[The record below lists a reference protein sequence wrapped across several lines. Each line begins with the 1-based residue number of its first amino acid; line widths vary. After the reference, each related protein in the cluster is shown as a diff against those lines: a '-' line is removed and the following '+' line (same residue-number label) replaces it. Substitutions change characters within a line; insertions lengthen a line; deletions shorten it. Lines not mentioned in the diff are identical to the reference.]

1 MDGLILAG
9 GRSTRMGGKH
19 KGDLRYE
26 DQTFLERIIGEFAS
40 CAERIWISYGTEMRR
55 DYPGCV
61 SICDEYPGCGPMG
74 GIHAGLKRCRSDY
87 MMVAAC
93 DMPFVKM
100 ELYHLLENELEK
112 AQQESEAV
120 YVGAVP
126 VADGRVHPLAAVYK
140 KELAGCLKEQ
150 IERKEYR
157 IRSIFDRQNILY
169 VDVSRRADIKRMLSN
184 VNTAAEYEEILNPAS
199 EDAAVKV
206 SDGKEKSLTAKV
218 SSEEEKSLT
227 AKVSG
232 EKEKSLTAKVSGEKE
247 KSLTFKVSGEKE
259 KSFNADIKGEDSR
272 PLRQKIV
279 AVCGIKNSGKTTLL
293 EKLVAGLD
301 KRGMKVAVIKH
312 DGHDFACDIPGTDSY
327 RLSEAGA
334 YGTAVFSEFRSFVHK
349 KGTNERAKDLIQYF
363 PEADIIFVEGM
374 KDSRYPKIE
383 VIREGVSVHPASN
396 QEGRFLIVT
405 DRDPGEYQEQTAG
418 FGEIDR
424 IIGMVLALFV

>member
-1 MDGLILAG
+1 
-9 GRSTRMGGKH
+9 
-19 KGDLRYE
+19 
-26 DQTFLERIIGEFAS
+26 
-40 CAERIWISYGTEMRR
+40 
-55 DYPGCV
+55 
-61 SICDEYPGCGPMG
+61 
-74 GIHAGLKRCRSDY
+74 
-87 MMVAAC
+87 
-93 DMPFVKM
+93 
-100 ELYHLLENELEK
+100 
-112 AQQESEAV
+112 
-120 YVGAVP
+120 
-126 VADGRVHPLAAVYK
+126 
-140 KELAGCLKEQ
+140 
-150 IERKEYR
+150 
-157 IRSIFDRQNILY
+157 
-169 VDVSRRADIKRMLSN
+169 MLSN

-206 SDGKEKSLTAKV
+206 SGEK
-218 SSEEEKSLT
+218 EKSLT

-247 KSLTFKVSGEKE
+247 KS
-259 KSFNADIKGEDSR
+259 FNADIKGEDSR
-272 PLRQKIV
+272 PLKQKIV

-293 EKLVAGLD
+293 EKLVEGLA

-312 DGHDFACDIPGTDSY
+312 DGHDFACDIPGTDSC

-349 KGTNERAKDLIQYF
+349 KGTNERAKALIQYF

-383 VIREGVSVHPASN
+383 VIREGVSVHPESK

>member
-169 VDVSRRADIKRMLSN
+169 VDVSHRADIKRMLSN
-184 VNTAAEYEEILNPAS
+184 VNTAAEYEEILSPAS

-218 SSEEEKSLT
+218 S
-227 AKVSG
+227 
-232 EKEKSLTAKVSGEKE
+232 
-247 KSLTFKVSGEKE
+247 GEKE

-272 PLRQKIV
+272 PLKQKIV

-293 EKLVAGLD
+293 EKLVAGLA

-312 DGHDFACDIPGTDSY
+312 DGHDFACDIPGTDSC

-349 KGTNERAKDLIQYF
+349 KGTNERAKDLIRYF

-424 IIGMVLALFV
+424 IIGMVLALLA

>member
-169 VDVSRRADIKRMLSN
+169 VDVSHRADIKRMLSN
-184 VNTAAEYEEILNPAS
+184 VNTAAEYEEILSPAS
-199 EDAAVKV
+199 EGAA
-206 SDGKEKSLTAKV
+206 
-218 SSEEEKSLT
+218 

-247 KSLTFKVSGEKE
+247 KS
-259 KSFNADIKGEDSR
+259 FNADIKGEDSR
-272 PLRQKIV
+272 PLKQKIV

-293 EKLVAGLD
+293 EKLVEGLA

-312 DGHDFACDIPGTDSY
+312 DGHDFACDFPGTDSY

-349 KGTNERAKDLIQYF
+349 KGTNERAKDLIRYF

>member
-1 MDGLILAG
+1 
-9 GRSTRMGGKH
+9 
-19 KGDLRYE
+19 
-26 DQTFLERIIGEFAS
+26 
-40 CAERIWISYGTEMRR
+40 
-55 DYPGCV
+55 
-61 SICDEYPGCGPMG
+61 MG

-218 SSEEEKSLT
+218 S
-227 AKVSG
+227 G
-232 EKEKSLTAKVSGEKE
+232 EKEKSLTA
-247 KSLTFKVSGEKE
+247 KVSGEKE

>member
-1 MDGLILAG
+1 
-9 GRSTRMGGKH
+9 MGGKH

-169 VDVSRRADIKRMLSN
+169 VDVSYRADIKRMLSN

-206 SDGKEKSLTAKV
+206 SGEK
-218 SSEEEKSLT
+218 EKSLT

-247 KSLTFKVSGEKE
+247 KS
-259 KSFNADIKGEDSR
+259 FNADIKGEDSR
-272 PLRQKIV
+272 PLKQKIV

-293 EKLVAGLD
+293 EKLVEGLA

-312 DGHDFACDIPGTDSY
+312 DGHDFACDIPGTDSC

>member
-169 VDVSRRADIKRMLSN
+169 VDVSYRADIKRMLSN

-206 SDGKEKSLTAKV
+206 S
-218 SSEEEKSLT
+218 
-227 AKVSG
+227 
-232 EKEKSLTAKVSGEKE
+232 
-247 KSLTFKVSGEKE
+247 GEKE

-272 PLRQKIV
+272 PLKQKIV

-293 EKLVAGLD
+293 EKLVEGLA

-312 DGHDFACDIPGTDSY
+312 DGHDFACDIPGTDSC

>member
-120 YVGAVP
+120 YAGAVP

-169 VDVSRRADIKRMLSN
+169 VDVSHRADIKRMLSN

-199 EDAAVKV
+199 EDVAVKV

-218 SSEEEKSLT
+218 S
-227 AKVSG
+227 
-232 EKEKSLTAKVSGEKE
+232 
-247 KSLTFKVSGEKE
+247 GEKE
-259 KSFNADIKGEDSR
+259 KSFNADIKGENSR
-272 PLRQKIV
+272 PLKQKIV

-293 EKLVAGLD
+293 EKLVEGLA

-312 DGHDFACDIPGTDSY
+312 DGHDFACDIPGTDSC

>member
-169 VDVSRRADIKRMLSN
+169 VDVSYRADIKRMLSN

-206 SDGKEKSLTAKV
+206 SGEK
-218 SSEEEKSLT
+218 EKSLT

-247 KSLTFKVSGEKE
+247 KS
-259 KSFNADIKGEDSR
+259 FNADIKGEDSR
-272 PLRQKIV
+272 PLKQKIV

-293 EKLVAGLD
+293 EKLVEGLA

-312 DGHDFACDIPGTDSY
+312 DGHDFACDIPGTDSC

-349 KGTNERAKDLIQYF
+349 KGTNERAKDLIRYF

>member
-169 VDVSRRADIKRMLSN
+169 VDVSYRADIKRMLSN

-206 SDGKEKSLTAKV
+206 S
-218 SSEEEKSLT
+218 
-227 AKVSG
+227 G
-232 EKEKSLTAKVSGEKE
+232 EKEKSLTA
-247 KSLTFKVSGEKE
+247 KVSGEKE

-272 PLRQKIV
+272 PLKQKIV

-293 EKLVAGLD
+293 EKLVEGLA

-312 DGHDFACDIPGTDSY
+312 DGHDFACDIPGTDSC

>member
-206 SDGKEKSLTAKV
+206 S
-218 SSEEEKSLT
+218 
-227 AKVSG
+227 
-232 EKEKSLTAKVSGEKE
+232 
-247 KSLTFKVSGEKE
+247 GEKE

-272 PLRQKIV
+272 PLKQKIV

-293 EKLVAGLD
+293 EKLVEGLA

-312 DGHDFACDIPGTDSY
+312 DGHDFACDIPETDSY

-349 KGTNERAKDLIQYF
+349 KGTNERVKDLIQYF

-374 KDSRYPKIE
+374 KDSQYPKIE

>member
-93 DMPFVKM
+93 DMPFVKK

-169 VDVSRRADIKRMLSN
+169 VDVSYRADIKRMLSN

-206 SDGKEKSLTAKV
+206 SGEK
-218 SSEEEKSLT
+218 EKSLT

-247 KSLTFKVSGEKE
+247 KS
-259 KSFNADIKGEDSR
+259 FNADIKGEDSR
-272 PLRQKIV
+272 PLKQKIV

-293 EKLVAGLD
+293 EKLVEGLA

-312 DGHDFACDIPGTDSY
+312 DGHDFACDIPGTDSC

>member
-120 YVGAVP
+120 YAGAVP

-169 VDVSRRADIKRMLSN
+169 VDVSYRADIKRMLSN
-184 VNTAAEYEEILNPAS
+184 VNTAAEYEEILSPAS

-206 SDGKEKSLTAKV
+206 SD
-218 SSEEEKSLT
+218 
-227 AKVSG
+227 
-232 EKEKSLTAKVSGEKE
+232 EKEKSLTA
-247 KSLTFKVSGEKE
+247 KVSGEKE

-272 PLRQKIV
+272 PLKQKIV

-293 EKLVAGLD
+293 EKLVEGLA

-312 DGHDFACDIPGTDSY
+312 DGHDFACDIPGTDSC

>member
-120 YVGAVP
+120 YAGAVP

-169 VDVSRRADIKRMLSN
+169 VDVSHRADIKRMLSN

-218 SSEEEKSLT
+218 S
-227 AKVSG
+227 
-232 EKEKSLTAKVSGEKE
+232 
-247 KSLTFKVSGEKE
+247 GEKE

-272 PLRQKIV
+272 PLKQKIV

-293 EKLVAGLD
+293 EKLVEGLA

-312 DGHDFACDIPGTDSY
+312 DGHDFACDIPGTDSC

-374 KDSRYPKIE
+374 KDSQYPKIE

>member
-1 MDGLILAG
+1 M
-9 GRSTRMGGKH
+9 T
-19 KGDLRYE
+19 
-26 DQTFLERIIGEFAS
+26 
-40 CAERIWISYGTEMRR
+40 
-55 DYPGCV
+55 V
-61 SICDEYPGCGPMG
+61 
-74 GIHAGLKRCRSDY
+74 
-87 MMVAAC
+87 
-93 DMPFVKM
+93 
-100 ELYHLLENELEK
+100 
-112 AQQESEAV
+112 
-120 YVGAVP
+120 
-126 VADGRVHPLAAVYK
+126 
-140 KELAGCLKEQ
+140 
-150 IERKEYR
+150 
-157 IRSIFDRQNILY
+157 
-169 VDVSRRADIKRMLSN
+169 
-184 VNTAAEYEEILNPAS
+184 
-199 EDAAVKV
+199 
-206 SDGKEKSLTAKV
+206 
-218 SSEEEKSLT
+218 
-227 AKVSG
+227 
-232 EKEKSLTAKVSGEKE
+232 
-247 KSLTFKVSGEKE
+247 KVSGEKE

-383 VIREGVSVHPASN
+383 VIREGVAVHPASN